1 MGYYTVTDN
10 AAADLAALWDSF
22 TERGGAEANADRL
35 ISRLLETFQNL
46 ADFPDMGNRRDYLP
60 AGCLAFPYRDY
71 MVFYRKSADGVD
83 ILNVLYGGMNLTTYF
98 GELE

>member
-1 MGYYTVTDN
+1 MGRYTITDN
-10 AAADLAALWDSF
+10 AAADLAALWDGF

-46 ADFPDMGNRRDYLP
+46 ADFPDMGTRRDYLP

-83 ILNVLYGGMNLTTYF
+83 TLHVFYGGVDLATYF
-98 GELE
+98 GESE